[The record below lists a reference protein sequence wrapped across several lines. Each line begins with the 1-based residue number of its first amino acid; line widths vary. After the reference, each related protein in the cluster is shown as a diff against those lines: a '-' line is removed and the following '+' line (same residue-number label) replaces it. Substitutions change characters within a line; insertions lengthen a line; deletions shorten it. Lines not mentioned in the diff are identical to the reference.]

1 MEEAF
6 RVRPVGVVHSQCKT
20 GEQARDADMR
30 ESIGEI
36 EIFEEFLQGMSDLK
50 DFSHIVVIFWMH
62 RAGFDSLK
70 VRPIYH
76 PEKLRGVFAT
86 RHPDRPN
93 PIGITIVELLNVRG
107 NRLKVKGVDM
117 LDGTPVLD
125 IKPYTEYYRREPY
138 KSGWLSGKEFPRSEE
153 RKSHE

>member
-1 MEEAF
+1 
-6 RVRPVGVVHSQCKT
+6 
-20 GEQARDADMR
+20 
-30 ESIGEI
+30 
-36 EIFEEFLQGMSDLK
+36 LSDIK

-62 RAGFDSLK
+62 RATFDSLK

-93 PIGITIVELLNVRG
+93 PIGITVAELLAVRG
-107 NRLKVKGVDM
+107 NKLKVKGIDI

-125 IKPYTEYYRREPY
+125 IKPYTKYYSTEPY
-138 KSGWLSGKEFPRSEE
+138 KCGWLDGRSFPWSEE
-153 RKSHE
+153 RKDE